1 MNEVLMIPPNQLG
14 NLKKLYKERITR
26 DSTLDT
32 AAGLA
37 AAQHKILKDK
47 TIPPGIKKAKVKAV
61 GSTLNRAVK
70 KYRQGP
76 FTSTITPDDTHDSLV
91 REDEQS
97 KAFQQLLFN
106 ILRGQPNKKKKP
118 PSYKPKATPKTKKTR
133 KTEVEKLQPS
143 SDWLPYDTRTQ
154 TWGRKRKRT

>member
-1 MNEVLMIPPNQLG
+1 MIPPNQLG

-37 AAQHKILKDK
+37 ATQHKILKDK
-47 TIPPGIKKAKVKAV
+47 SIPPGIKKAKVKAV
-61 GSTLNRAVK
+61 GSTLNKTVK

-76 FTSTITPDDTHDSLV
+76 FSSTIAPDDTHDSLLQ
-91 REDEQS
+91 EDEQT
-97 KAFQQLLFN
+97 KAFQKLLFN
-106 ILRGQPNKKKKP
+106 ILRGQPSKKKP
-118 PSYKPKATPKTKKTR
+118 LYKPKATSKTKKTR